1 MNNKIFNMTE
11 DELIIELGKCYNT
24 VMSEKKNEDYGV
36 NRAQLKKLFDAVK
49 FFEKVTADADGR
61 IEELRLVPK
70 EESGGCTVSFV
81 LMSLYEKDVE
91 KFSNVVKEAI
101 AFSIDST
108 TDGRV
113 EIGITIPNVFTPI
126 SEE

>member
-70 EESGGCTVSFV
+70 
-81 LMSLYEKDVE
+81 
-91 KFSNVVKEAI
+91 
-101 AFSIDST
+101 
-108 TDGRV
+108 
-113 EIGITIPNVFTPI
+113 
-126 SEE
+126 